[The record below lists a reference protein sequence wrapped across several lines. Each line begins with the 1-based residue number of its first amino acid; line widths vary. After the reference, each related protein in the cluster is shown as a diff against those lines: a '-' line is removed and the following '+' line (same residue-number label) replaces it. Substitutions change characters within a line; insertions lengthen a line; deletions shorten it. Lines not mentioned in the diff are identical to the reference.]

1 MPQSAKGTSV
11 VEDADCV
18 ELASV
23 LVAVDVGTTLMPVV
37 CSWAL
42 PNDEPPTSSIKQA
55 AKWCPTRP
63 FAIANLVKSLV
74 RRSQRVAVRYDV
86 VWCYCLIRGW
96 SRRFEL

>member
-23 LVAVDVGTTLMPVV
+23 LVAVGVGTTLMPVV

-42 PNDEPPTSSIKQA
+42 PNDEPPASSIKQV
-55 AKWCPTRP
+55 AKWHPARP
-63 FAIANLVKSLV
+63 FAMANLVKSIV
-74 RRSQRVAVRYDV
+74 RQSQRVAVRCDV
-86 VWCYCLIRGW
+86 DRCYCLIG
-96 SRRFEL
+96 